1 MSQKNLYV
9 SGCKRSKTS
18 CSKVCRV
25 SPRLQPIKCNQNTS
39 QWFPP
44 STKKS
49 PRRRPQ
55 LPLLTPLLSFI
66 APTTSIVELF
76 PLYQCPPR
84 RHHVG
89 TLGPALRA
97 HDWQCPQL
105 SGANSDRSPSLN
117 PLAPRNKLT
126 PPQRSTTSSS
136 KHTASEAAASPF
148 RLTVA
153 GTATTAVAVGSMA
166 WYYHLFGPTLYAM
179 TPQEE
184 GFVSL
189 RNAQK
194 TVLNM
199 MLGSIQ
205 PNTLGNTRNLQR
217 PSTTKRTLLSFSTH
231 YKLY

>member
-1 MSQKNLYV
+1 MRKVQQYLVV
-9 SGCKRSKTS
+9 SGQKPAAVRYVGLALDFCQSN
-18 CSKVCRV
+18 V
-25 SPRLQPIKCNQNTS
+25 
-39 QWFPP
+39 
-44 STKKS
+44 TKIQANGS
-49 PRRRPQ
+49 RQVPNC
-55 LPLLTPLLSFI
+55 LLVDDLNSHSSLLLSPLV

-205 PNTLGNTRNLQR
+205 PNTHGNMRNLQR

>member
-1 MSQKNLYV
+1 MVPAKYQIV
-9 SGCKRSKTS
+9 SSSTTS
-18 CSKVCRV
+18 
-25 SPRLQPIKCNQNTS
+25 
-39 QWFPP
+39 
-44 STKKS
+44 
-49 PRRRPQ
+49 
-55 LPLLTPLLSFI
+55 TPTPHSSSLLLSRQPRPLSNYFLCI
-66 APTTSIVELF
+66 SVRLDGIMLARSVLRSARTTGNARSS
-76 PLYQCPPR
+76 
-84 RHHVG
+84 
-89 TLGPALRA
+89 LGRTATVA
-97 HDWQCPQL
+97 H
-105 SGANSDRSPSLN
+105 PSN

-136 KHTASEAAASPF
+136 KYTASEAAASPF

-194 TVLNM
+194 TRLNM

-205 PNTLGNTRNLQR
+205 PNTHGNMRNLQR